1 MKLSGILGL
10 RPATFKYISTGVA
23 ALGALAI
30 SAQADAADMYAPMGG
45 GYKDVP
51 MIAPPPPMWTGFYAG
66 VNMGAA
72 WSNLNV
78 NRLYEPTSTGYLPYC
93 VASGVTTSAGY
104 CLGGDHLNSTNA
116 FGGGQLGYNWQGW
129 GNFVAGIEVDLE
141 GVGGGNERS
150 YFGVTH
156 TPYIAPVGTPF
167 TATFKEN
174 GGFAGDVTGRLGYAW
189 GNWMLY
195 AKGGFAWF
203 NPQLSA
209 KATAYDKAGVPIA
222 AIGGW
227 DNSTTLTGWTIGGG
241 VEWLLNPNWSVKVEY
256 LYYDFG
262 LNDTWNA
269 TYCPVS
275 GAACST
281 YGTGWRAFN
290 NDLTVNTVKLG
301 LNYHLTSGYVPLK

>member
-30 SAQADAADMYAPMGG
+30 SAQADAADMYAPGGG
-45 GYKDVP
+45 GYKDIPVL
-51 MIAPPPPMWTGFYAG
+51 APPPPMWTGFYAG
-66 VNMGAA
+66 INMGAA
-72 WSNLNV
+72 WSNLDL
-78 NRLYEPTSTGYLPYC
+78 NRIYEPNYTTCLPLTG
-93 VASGVTTSAGY
+93 GGY
-104 CLGGDHLNSTNA
+104 CIGGDHLNSTSA

-129 GNFVAGIEVDLE
+129 GNFVVGVEVDLE

-150 YFGVTH
+150 FFGVTQ
-156 TPYIAPVGTPF
+156 ANDPVRGGIPF

-203 NPQLSA
+203 NPQISA
-209 KATAYDKAGVPIA
+209 RATAFDKTGVPIA
-222 AIGGW
+222 TIGGY
-227 DNSTTLTGWTIGGG
+227 DNNTSLTGWTIGGG
-241 VEWLLNPNWSVKVEY
+241 VEWLLNPNWSVKLEY

-301 LNYHLTSGYVPLK
+301 VNYHLTSGYVPLK